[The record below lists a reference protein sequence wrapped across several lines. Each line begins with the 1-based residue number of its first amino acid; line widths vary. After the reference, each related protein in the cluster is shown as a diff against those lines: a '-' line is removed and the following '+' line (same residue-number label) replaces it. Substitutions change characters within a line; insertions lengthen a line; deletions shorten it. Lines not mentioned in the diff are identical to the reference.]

1 MPFRFPLASVLKVRE
16 DLEHRELLM
25 LERKY
30 AELAAAQSAYWQA
43 QQVLSEER
51 NRQQQELTE
60 GTTGVQLQTGIEYST
75 YLEQQ
80 RRTLE
85 LKLLDAQSR
94 LREQQETYWKAR
106 QERDVLQELRKQ
118 QFQKYSQEEAKRE
131 QSERDELFLIRR
143 RWAR

>member
-30 AELAAAQSAYWQA
+30 SELAAAQSAYWQA
-43 QQVLSEER
+43 QQALTDER
-51 NRQQQELTE
+51 KRQQQELME
-60 GTTGVQLQTGIEYST
+60 GTTAVQLQTGIEYST

-80 RRTLE
+80 RRILE
-85 LKLLDAQSR
+85 LKLLEAQSR
-94 LREQQETYWKAR
+94 LREQQEIYWKAR